1 MRTCLVLV
9 LVAVAATLTLPT
21 AAAPAVDP
29 KAGHYTFRIKTVSKS
44 GAIAFL
50 PVGEVTRTADG
61 TITTKGIAAPSI
73 DKLADGLVAD
83 WAKYKVP
90 GSIEIVRYLPNGSYM
105 SNTTTKRTVTF
116 TPKDKLFKAAVLDRF
131 LDTYKYEAL
140 GMSTVDFIIHDT
152 EGGPEKQ
159 FTPVNDGG
167 SSYTNFRKNTEL
179 VFDNGHLSFFIYAP
193 VRPITAGASGPVS
206 PTDKKLALS
215 KGYDRG
221 GVLIAWIDLTPDG
234 SVTIHPNHTADL
246 FETQVKSTLASDH
259 ISVAVYDAGEYKS
272 VDVAKAA
279 KRFFEAAM
287 VSVMEANGYDVTP
300 GIDPGVFR

>member
-1 MRTCLVLV
+1 MRTSLALVLV
-9 LVAVAATLTLPT
+9 VVAATLTA
-21 AAAPAVDP
+21 AAAPAVAP
-29 KAGHYTFRIKTVSKS
+29 MPAHYTFRIKTVSKA
-44 GAIAFL
+44 GATAFV
-50 PVGEVTRTADG
+50 PVGEVTRAPDG
-61 TITTKGIAAPSI
+61 TITAKGIAAPSI

-83 WAKYKVP
+83 WGKYKVP

-105 SNTTTKRTVTF
+105 RNTTTKRTVTF
-116 TPKDKLFKAAVLDRF
+116 TPKDTLFKAAVLNRF
-131 LDTYKYEAL
+131 LATYKYEAL
-140 GMSTVDFIIHDT
+140 GMSTIDFIIHDT
-152 EGGPEKQ
+152 EDGPDKPIQ
-159 FTPVNDGG
+159 AVHDGG
-167 SSYTNFRKNTEL
+167 SSFTNFRKNTEL
-179 VFDNGHLSFFIYAP
+179 EFNNGHRSFYIYAP
-193 VRPITAGASGPVS
+193 VRPTSAGAPGPVS

-259 ISVAVYDAGEYKS
+259 ISVAVYDAGEYKY
-272 VDVAKAA
+272 VDVAKTA